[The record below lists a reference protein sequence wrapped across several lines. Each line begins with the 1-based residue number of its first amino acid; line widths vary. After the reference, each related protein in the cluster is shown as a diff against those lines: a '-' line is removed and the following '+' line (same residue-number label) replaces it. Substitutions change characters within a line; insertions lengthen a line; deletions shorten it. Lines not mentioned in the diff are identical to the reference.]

1 MLSMINEKHT
11 VLQKSFTNI
20 YIIQSSS
27 SSIKWY
33 SVQTVTS
40 VSLSK
45 TISWTNT
52 KTAYGEKQL
61 RRTWFSSGKRAFLP
75 IFFAIVSDALS
86 ATINCRSLGIVSST
100 CVTLF
105 EVRARHAFCELKT
118 PRSDRY
124 SRSYWIEEITWNIK
138 FDLHVYPIRIKD
150 IFFNNKDLKKS
161 SLHCNSPIFFSFYP
175 FETWHLRILEVKYV
189 TREYNRHD

>member
-52 KTAYGEKQL
+52 KKAAAAHL
-61 RRTWFSSGKRAFLP
+61 FSSGKRAFLP

-150 IFFNNKDLKKS
+150 IFFNNKDLKKIKFA
-161 SLHCNSPIFFSFYP
+161 L
-175 FETWHLRILEVKYV
+175 
-189 TREYNRHD
+189 

>member
-1 MLSMINEKHT
+1 MSDVMINEKHT

-52 KTAYGEKQL
+52 KKAAAAHL
-61 RRTWFSSGKRAFLP
+61 FSSGKRAFLP

-150 IFFNNKDLKKS
+150 IFFNNKDLKKIKFA
-161 SLHCNSPIFFSFYP
+161 L
-175 FETWHLRILEVKYV
+175 
-189 TREYNRHD
+189 

>member
-1 MLSMINEKHT
+1 MSDVKYDQWETHSTSKVLHKHLHNT
-11 VLQKSFTNI
+11 V
-20 YIIQSSS
+20 IIKQHQM
-27 SSIKWY
+27 
-33 SVQTVTS
+33 VQRPNCMTS

-150 IFFNNKDLKKS
+150 IFFNNKDLKKIKFA
-161 SLHCNSPIFFSFYP
+161 L
-175 FETWHLRILEVKYV
+175 
-189 TREYNRHD
+189 

>member
-1 MLSMINEKHT
+1 MLSMINEKQT

-20 YIIQSSS
+20 YIIHSSS
-27 SSIKWY
+27 SSIEWY
-33 SVQTVTS
+33 SAQTVTS

-75 IFFAIVSDALS
+75 LFFAIVSNVL
-86 ATINCRSLGIVSST
+86 NCRSLGIVSST

-105 EVRARHAFCELKT
+105 ELRARHAFCELKT

-124 SRSYWIEEITWNIK
+124 ARSYLKEEITWNIK
-138 FDLHVYPIRIKD
+138 FDLHVYPIRNKD
-150 IFFNNKDLKKS
+150 FFFNNKDLKK
-161 SLHCNSPIFFSFYP
+161 LKFA
-175 FETWHLRILEVKYV
+175 L
-189 TREYNRHD
+189 